1 MDKQKTDHWGV
12 IPYNHEKQKC
22 SYYTPRETD
31 TFHHDDIVSDY
42 EERENEPPLNKP
54 K

>member
-1 MDKQKTDHWGV
+1 MLS
-12 IPYNHEKQKC
+12 NHEKQKC

-42 EERENEPPLNKP
+42 EA
-54 K
+54 